1 MWAYRVQQA
10 VRSRQALPSPCRPPR
25 YLALGFDGRGLAAVV
40 HYHVLGGD
48 FFLSLVG
55 VAQRCRRAGGVVAD
69 EAMTLMMDRVTAY
82 GVENGLESVWI
93 SGNVDRENR
102 ASKACWRG
110 MGGFTRVG
118 SMGSMRRGV
127 VMFRSAGLRRREPG
141 GDGGRGDR

>member
-25 YLALGFDGRGLAAVV
+25 YLALGFDGRGLAAV
-40 HYHVLGGD
+40 
-48 FFLSLVG
+48 

-102 ASKACWRG
+102 ASKAMLARHGWVHEGWLDGQYETWGRDVQV
-110 MGGFTRVG
+110 GGVEA
-118 SMGSMRRGV
+118 S
-127 VMFRSAGLRRREPG
+127 
-141 GDGGRGDR
+141 